1 MNCRCRTGIFGFCIS
16 VKKKRIAIICQ
27 YFIMVFREV
36 EVTVFTCETRFFEKI
51 YGLVWLSYESNIP
64 D

>member
-1 MNCRCRTGIFGFCIS
+1 
-16 VKKKRIAIICQ
+16 
-27 YFIMVFREV
+27 MVFREV

>member
-1 MNCRCRTGIFGFCIS
+1 MNCCCRTGIFGFCIS

-36 EVTVFTCETRFFEKI
+36 EVTVLPVKLDSLKKI